1 MQLRN
6 GKIKPL
12 IAKCYACNKFYGN
25 KKYRYMCS
33 GCYKGLSSCTPWHDP
48 KFRSQL
54 KQWAEDQITQSKQSG
69 LHNLLRQMVIISFS
83 RSCKPDAL
91 SSMVQELKADFNSRG
106 KNLYISAKDG
116 EELLRRTGL
125 YCDRKSHIIC
135 PLILDWWNMKH
146 YDFNGTE
153 MCYFGRFGDEM
164 TFAEQ
169 ITSIPPPP
177 PNPGFC

>member
-33 GCYKGLSSCTPWHDP
+33 GCYNGLSSCTPWHDLE
-48 KFRSQL
+48 FRSKL
-54 KQWAEDQITQSKQSG
+54 KQWAENQIIKSKQSG
-69 LHNLLRQMVIISFS
+69 LHNVLRQMVIISYS
-83 RSCKPDAL
+83 GICKPEAL
-91 SSMVQELKADFNSRG
+91 SSMVQELKADFNARG

-177 PNPGFC
+177 PNPSFC

>member
-33 GCYKGLSSCTPWHDP
+33 GCYKGLSSCIPWHDP
-48 KFRSQL
+48 QFRSRL
-54 KQWAEDQITQSKQSG
+54 KQWAEAKIIESKQSC
-69 LHNLLRQMVIISFS
+69 LHNVLRQMVLMSYS
-83 RSCKPDAL
+83 RNCNPNAL
-91 SSMVQELKADFNSRG
+91 SSMVQELKADFNARG

-125 YCDRKSHIIC
+125 YCGRKSHIIC

-177 PNPGFC
+177 PNPSFC

>member
-33 GCYKGLSSCTPWHDP
+33 GCYKGISINLPWYDP
-48 KFRSQL
+48 QFRTRL
-54 KQWAEDQITQSKQSG
+54 NQWAETQITESKQSG
-69 LHNLLRQMVIISFS
+69 LHNILRQMVIISYS
-83 RSCKPDAL
+83 HSCKPNAL
-91 SSMVQELKADFNSRG
+91 SSMVKELKADFNARG

-125 YCDRKSHIIC
+125 YCGRKSHIIC
-135 PLILDWWNMKH
+135 PLILDWWNMKD
-146 YDFNGTE
+146 YNFNSAE
-153 MCYFGRFGDEM
+153 MCYFGRYGDEM
-164 TFAEQ
+164 MFAEQ

-177 PNPGFC
+177 PNYGFY

>member
-1 MQLRN
+1 
-6 GKIKPL
+6 
-12 IAKCYACNKFYGN
+12 
-25 KKYRYMCS
+25 
-33 GCYKGLSSCTPWHDP
+33 
-48 KFRSQL
+48 
-54 KQWAEDQITQSKQSG
+54 
-69 LHNLLRQMVIISFS
+69 
-83 RSCKPDAL
+83 
-91 SSMVQELKADFNSRG
+91 MVQELKADFNARG

-146 YDFNGTE
+146 YDFNGNE

>member
-33 GCYKGLSSCTPWHDP
+33 GCYKGLSISLPWHDP
-48 KFRSQL
+48 EFRTRL
-54 KQWAEDQITQSKQSG
+54 KQWAEVQIIESKQSC
-69 LHNLLRQMVIISFS
+69 LHNVLRQMVLMSYS
-83 RSCKPDAL
+83 SSCNPNAL
-91 SSMVQELKADFNSRG
+91 SSMVQELKTDFNSRG

>member
-33 GCYKGLSSCTPWHDP
+33 GCYKGLSISLPWHDP
-48 KFRSQL
+48 EFRTRL
-54 KQWAEDQITQSKQSG
+54 KQWAEVQIIESKQSC
-69 LHNLLRQMVIISFS
+69 LHNVLRQMVLMSYS
-83 RSCKPDAL
+83 SNCNPNAL
-91 SSMVQELKADFNSRG
+91 SSMVQELKTDFNSRG

-177 PNPGFC
+177 PNRGFC

>member
-1 MQLRN
+1 
-6 GKIKPL
+6 
-12 IAKCYACNKFYGN
+12 
-25 KKYRYMCS
+25 
-33 GCYKGLSSCTPWHDP
+33 
-48 KFRSQL
+48 
-54 KQWAEDQITQSKQSG
+54 
-69 LHNLLRQMVIISFS
+69 
-83 RSCKPDAL
+83 
-91 SSMVQELKADFNSRG
+91 MVQELKADFNARG

-177 PNPGFC
+177 PNPSFC

>member
-1 MQLRN
+1 MLLRS

-12 IAKCYACNKFYGN
+12 IPKCYVCNKFFSN
-25 KKYRYMCS
+25 KKYRYKCS
-33 GCYKGLSSCTPWHDP
+33 GCYKGLPTCLPWNDP
-48 KFRSQL
+48 NFRNRL
-54 KQWAEDQITQSKQSG
+54 NEWAEDKITRSKQSG

-83 RSCKPDAL
+83 GGCKPDAL
-91 SSMVQELKADFNSRG
+91 SLMVQELKADFNARG